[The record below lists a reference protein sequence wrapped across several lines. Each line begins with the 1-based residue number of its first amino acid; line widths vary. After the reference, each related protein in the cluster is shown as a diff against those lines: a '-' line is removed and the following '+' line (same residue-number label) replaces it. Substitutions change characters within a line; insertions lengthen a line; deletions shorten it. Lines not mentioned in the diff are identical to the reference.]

1 MRITVARLRQGI
13 VVLACLLFV
22 VLAGFFLYA
31 RYRFR
36 HFEKDLPG
44 KLGIDIQQTADGF
57 TYSQS
62 SQGHTLYTVHASKLF
77 QYKSGGHATLHDVEI
92 TLYGAPGSN
101 RADKIY
107 GSEFDY
113 DKTAGIVSAKGEVQ
127 IDLSGLGNDTG
138 NGAANGAANGTAN
151 GAANGTGNKTGSATK
166 PAAAV
171 TANPSP
177 ANPEDGNP
185 PQQTIHIKTSGL
197 IFNQKTGDAVTSQ
210 HTEFSLPKAAGSSTG
225 ASYNSKT
232 GLLVLDSQVVLTTS
246 NNGNLAVVHAS
257 HGTLLR
263 DSKQAFLL
271 NPSTEYQTEK
281 SSADQAIVYF
291 RKDGS
296 AERIEAQ
303 GHVRVTTDSG
313 AVLTAE
319 NSQTQ
324 LDEKSQPMQTDAG
337 GGVTFVA
344 NGDNDSMH
352 GTAVSC
358 TLTFGANS
366 TLKHGQ
372 CRDAVSFVEQIF
384 TLANDPKGTAS
395 RQMQASKLDV
405 DFVLGPDGKQSVAQ
419 KALATGNAQVNL
431 HTIPSKGGQELTN
444 ISGDQLLATLDPSG
458 TAIKQ
463 LDGSGSTKIVDLAQD
478 GSTNTSTG
486 DRLHMTFTQ
495 QPKPVKETVANSAG
509 ARAVAVNAEA
519 ARPDKAAHA
528 PAGKA
533 DKPGRKAAG
542 SDDESSQI
550 ETAIQDGH
558 VVMTQTPVKKPD
570 AKSDPATLTAWASHA
585 EYHASDQVLHLT
597 GSPRLKDGEALQMA
611 AQLIDYH
618 RDSGD
623 ATAQGTVKAT
633 YRQQASAGTAQ
644 PASSAPAAPDLGGSG
659 PVYITADRGELHH
672 VTNVSFFY
680 GSVTVPARMW
690 QSDHSI
696 AAPVLEI
703 TQNPQTL
710 KAYGPEGN
718 TAAVVS
724 ANLTSNLGAKHQQS
738 VVRIHSRTLDYSD
751 AERRGDFRGSVVAED
766 PDGVIHS
773 DQAQVF
779 LTPKTTSSQSAG
791 KQPPEKP
798 GEQDRS
804 QIDHIVAIGNVVM
817 TQPGRKATGEKLV
830 CTADDGKYVLT
841 GAPGNLPH
849 VYDQVKGT
857 TTGARLI
864 FNSQDDSVV
873 VSGGQSSAVT
883 ETRTPK

>member
-13 VVLACLLFV
+13 LVLAALLV
-22 VLAGFFLYA
+22 IVLGGFFFYA

-57 TYSQS
+57 TYTQS

-77 QYKSGGHATLHDVEI
+77 QYKVGGHATLHDVEI

-101 RADKIY
+101 RTDKIY

-113 DKTAGIVSAKGEVQ
+113 DKAAGIVSAKGNVQ
-127 IDLSGLGNDTG
+127 IDLSGLQSD
-138 NGAANGAANGTAN
+138 NGTATH
-151 GAANGTGNKTGSATK
+151 ADTPPKTAGNA
-166 PAAAV
+166 
-171 TANPSP
+171 
-177 ANPEDGNP
+177 EDGGS
-185 PQQTIHIKTSGL
+185 PQQTIHVKTSGL
-197 IFNQKTGDAVTSQ
+197 IFNQKTGDAVTAE
-210 HTEFSLPKAAGSSTG
+210 HTEFSLPRAAGSSTG

-232 GLLVLDSQVVLTTS
+232 GLLVLDKDVTLTTS
-246 NNGNLAVVHAS
+246 NDGNLAVIHAT
-257 HGTLLR
+257 HATLLR

-271 NPSTEYQTEK
+271 HPTTDYQSEK

-296 AERIEAQ
+296 ASSVNAQ

-324 LDEKSQPMQTDAG
+324 LDEKSQPIQTDAG
-337 GGVTFVA
+337 GGVNFVSK
-344 NGDNDSMH
+344 GDNESMH
-352 GTAVSC
+352 GTAISC

-372 CRDAVSFVEQIF
+372 CRDAVSFVEQILK
-384 TLANDPKGTAS
+384 LANDPKGMAS
-395 RQMQASKLDV
+395 REMQASKLDV
-405 DFVLGPDGKQSVAQ
+405 DFALGPDGKKSVPQ
-419 KALATGNAQVNL
+419 KALATGSAQVNL
-431 HTIPSKGGQELTN
+431 HTVPSKGGQELTN
-444 ISGDQLLATLDPSG
+444 ISGDQLLATLDEAG
-458 TAIKQ
+458 TAIRQ
-463 LDGSGSTKIVDLAQD
+463 LDGSGSTKIVDMAKD
-478 GSTNTSTG
+478 GSTDTSSG
-486 DRLHMTFTQ
+486 DKLHMTFTQ
-495 QPKPVKETVANSAG
+495 QPKAAKESAG
-509 ARAVAVNAEA
+509 GAPAAAEKAESKRAA
-519 ARPDKAAHA
+519 KAAK
-528 PAGKA
+528 PGKA
-533 DKPGRKAAG
+533 DGDA
-542 SDDESSQI
+542 ETSQI

-570 AKSDPATLTAWASHA
+570 AKTDPVTLTAWASHA
-585 EYHASDQVLHLT
+585 EYHSADQILHLT
-597 GSPRLKDGEALQMA
+597 GSPRMKDGEALQMS
-611 AQLIDYH
+611 AQAIDYH

-623 ATAQGTVKAT
+623 AVAQGTVKAT
-633 YRQQASAGTAQ
+633 YKQQAASGSPQASSSSAGSN
-644 PASSAPAAPDLGGSG
+644 PAGLSPATPDLGGSG
-659 PVYITADRGELHH
+659 PVYITADKGELHH
-672 VTNVSFFY
+672 ATNVSFFY
-680 GSVTVPARMW
+680 GSVMTPARMW

-724 ANLTSNLGAKHQQS
+724 ASLASNLGAKHQQS
-738 VVRIHSRTLDYSD
+738 IVRIHSRTLDYSD
-751 AERRGDFRGSVVAED
+751 ADRRGDFRGAVVAED

-773 DQAQVF
+773 DLAQVY
-779 LTPKTTSSQSAG
+779 LTPKLPG
-791 KQPPEKP
+791 GPKPEKQSSEKP
-798 GEQDRS
+798 AQQDSS
-804 QIDHIVAIGNVVM
+804 QIDHIVATGNVVM
-817 TQPGRKATGEKLV
+817 TQPGRRATGAKLV
-830 CTADDGKYVLT
+830 YTADDGKYVLT
-841 GAPGNLPH
+841 GTPGNLPH

-857 TTGARLI
+857 TTGAQLI

>member
-13 VVLACLLFV
+13 VVLACVLFV

-44 KLGIDIQQTADGF
+44 KLGIDVQQTADGF

-62 SQGHTLYTVHASKLF
+62 SQGHTLYTVHASKLL

-92 TLYGAPGSN
+92 TLYGTPGSN

-113 DKTAGIVSAKGEVQ
+113 DKDAGIVTAKGEVQ
-127 IDLSGLGNDTG
+127 IDLSGLGTDNS
-138 NGAANGAANGTAN
+138 TA
-151 GAANGTGNKTGSATK
+151 K
-166 PAAAV
+166 PAAPAA
-171 TANPSP
+171 ANQSP
-177 ANPEDGNP
+177 ANPDDGNP
-185 PQQTIHIKTSGL
+185 PQQNIHITTSGL
-197 IFNQKTGDAVTSQ
+197 VFNQKTGDAVTSQ

-271 NPSTEYQTEK
+271 YPSTEYQTEK

-324 LDEKSQPMQTDAG
+324 LDEKSQPVQTDAG

-384 TLANDPKGTAS
+384 KLANDPKGTAS

-405 DFVLGPDGKQSVAQ
+405 DFVLGPDGKKSVAQ
-419 KALATGNAQVNL
+419 KALAIGNAQVNL

-458 TAIKQ
+458 AAIKQ
-463 LDGSGSTKIVDLAQD
+463 LDGTGSTKIVDLAQD

-486 DRLHMTFTQ
+486 DQLHMTFTQ
-495 QPKPVKETVANSAG
+495 QPKPVKETTPDSAG
-509 ARAVAVNAEA
+509 AKAVAVKAEVKS
-519 ARPDKAAHA
+519 P
-528 PAGKA
+528 GKTN
-533 DKPGRKAAG
+533 KPGKKAAG
-542 SDDESSQI
+542 NDSETSQI

-558 VVMTQTPVKKPD
+558 VVMTQTPAKKPD
-570 AKSDPATLTAWASHA
+570 AKSDPVTLTAWANHA
-585 EYHASDQVLHLT
+585 EYHASDQILHLT

-633 YRQQASAGTAQ
+633 YRQQPAPGTAQ
-644 PASSAPAAPDLGGSG
+644 PASVPAAPDLGGSG

-672 VTNVSFFY
+672 ATNVSFFY
-680 GSVTVPARMW
+680 GSAAVPARMW

-724 ANLTSNLGAKHQQS
+724 ASLTSNLGAKHQQS

-751 AERRGDFRGSVVAED
+751 ADRRGDFRGSVVAED
-766 PDGVIHS
+766 SDGVIHS
-773 DQAQVF
+773 DLAQVF
-779 LTPKTTSSQSAG
+779 LTPKPPASQTAG
-791 KQPPEKP
+791 KLPPEKP
-798 GEQDRS
+798 GQQDTS
-804 QIDHIVAIGNVVM
+804 QIDHIIATGDVVM

-830 CTADDGKYVLT
+830 YTADDGKYILT

-864 FNSQDDSVV
+864 FNSEDDSVV

-883 ETRTPK
+883 DTRTPK